1 MRKINRIFYFSV
13 EGQTERQYLQ
23 WLQKTINADSS
34 AQCKVKLEAKV
45 EKNPVSYVK
54 QLTSL
59 ERTTVTHV
67 FDYESNDAEHQ
78 LQFRNTLD
86 QMRKASQLG
95 KSVKYKLG
103 YSNYTFELWIILHK
117 SNCNTPLSH
126 RRQYLQAINRA
137 YHTTFESLD
146 EYKREENFGR
156 ILGMLSLDDVRQAI
170 RRSEAIEAENQEHGY
185 TLQQY
190 KGFEFYKENPSLSI
204 WRAIKNILSLCGLL

>member
-1 MRKINRIFYFSV
+1 VRKINRIFYFSV

-137 YHTTFESLD
+137 YSSCVISSCSESA
-146 EYKREENFGR
+146 GT
-156 ILGMLSLDDVRQAI
+156 AI
-170 RRSEAIEAENQEHGY
+170 
-185 TLQQY
+185 
-190 KGFEFYKENPSLSI
+190 
-204 WRAIKNILSLCGLL
+204 